1 METQRSVRNLV
12 VGLLVLV
19 GVGFLGVRIGEVIAT
34 RQAVTTTARPGQNG
48 ARPGGMGP
56 GGGGRGAEAVAVEV
70 QPIARG
76 AVEETT
82 VLSGS
87 LEPQYQVD
95 VFSRRAGR
103 LARMNVREGQRVRT
117 GEPLAAVEHS
127 DLLLQQQQ
135 AVAGLA
141 ASKASYRK
149 TEAQRDK
156 VAADYERV
164 KLLYEQRAST
174 QQELRNVTDQLR
186 EAEIQLEVAKAQLQQ
201 AESNVAIV
209 KLQLNQVNTEA
220 SVSGVVIR
228 TFGVVGSQ
236 VTTSTP
242 VATIAGVDPIEVVFS
257 VAEKDI
263 GRLRAGQDFSVSV
276 DAYPEEIYRG
286 KITSLGA
293 VVEAATRT
301 LPVRGRVP
309 NSALRLRPGMFARVT
324 LTVGQKNNVLCVPR
338 EALLTS
344 ATGGAYVFVVTDGVA
359 EMRPVTVGIQGRE
372 RVEILTGLKEGEPV
386 AVVGHQQLRD
396 GQVVRTL
403 AGPGKPE
410 RRPSGG
416 PQRRPGQRGGRG
428 R

>member
-1 METQRSVRNLV
+1 
-12 VGLLVLV
+12 
-19 GVGFLGVRIGEVIAT
+19 
-34 RQAVTTTARPGQNG
+34 
-48 ARPGGMGP
+48 MGP

-76 AVEETT
+76 EVEETT

-201 AESNVAIV
+201 AESNVAMV

-220 SVSGVVIR
+220 SVSGVVID
-228 TFGVVGSQ
+228 TCHQHGVWLDNQELSRIVQFIQSGGMELARQ
-236 VTTSTP
+236 RQEQERKHAEALKKMP
-242 VATIAGVDPIEVVFS
+242 VATELERSWQYGS
-257 VAEKDI
+257 GGGNT
-263 GRLRAGQDFSVSV
+263 GRW
-276 DAYPEEIYRG
+276 
-286 KITSLGA
+286 
-293 VVEAATRT
+293 TR
-301 LPVRGRVP
+301 P
-309 NSALRLRPGMFARVT
+309 SPGSDLA
-324 LTVGQKNNVLCVPR
+324 
-338 EALLTS
+338 
-344 ATGGAYVFVVTDGVA
+344 D
-359 EMRPVTVGIQGRE
+359 
-372 RVEILTGLKEGEPV
+372 
-386 AVVGHQQLRD
+386 
-396 GQVVRTL
+396 QVVDVLTKL
-403 AGPGKPE
+403 FFGM
-410 RRPSGG
+410 
-416 PQRRPGQRGGRG
+416 
-428 R
+428 